1 MAPWSHANFTVFAVL
16 VLTFGAG
23 GCTGESSTGGAAD
36 AAMPGDASS
45 GTDGSKGDAGMACDI
60 PECLRP
66 YNCRLSCGGPV
77 LSSSCCPCA
86 PPSFDDICCARDAC
100 PF

>member
-1 MAPWSHANFTVFAVL
+1 MFVL
-16 VLTFGAG
+16 ALGAG
-23 GCTGESSTGGAAD
+23 GCTGESSTGGD
-36 AAMPGDASS
+36 AATSGDASS
-45 GTDGSKGDAGMACDI
+45 GTDGSKGDAPKACDI

-86 PPSFDDICCARDAC
+86 PPSFDDICCTHDAC